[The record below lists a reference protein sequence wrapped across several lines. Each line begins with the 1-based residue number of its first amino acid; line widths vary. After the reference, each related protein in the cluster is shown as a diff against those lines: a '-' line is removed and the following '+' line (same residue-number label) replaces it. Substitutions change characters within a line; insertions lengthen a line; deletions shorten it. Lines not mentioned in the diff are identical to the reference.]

1 MIDISSVLPCY
12 LGKEVL
18 SYQLNDLEGTSSFV
32 DLGSINSLVA
42 EHYSGLKPIVY
53 GIQTKIFYDSVE
65 IFVSGFELVKPKFSP
80 AQESFISDVMMLGG
94 LIDKDSL
101 TPNQMKSFNV
111 LFSKF
116 DVFSINEDNQ
126 IRFSDFFSDNFLQEL
141 SGGLFSYIDDF
152 NS

>member
-18 SYQLNDLEGTSSFV
+18 SYQLNDLEDLDGFI
-32 DLGSINSLVA
+32 DLGAINSLVA
-42 EHYSGLKPIVY
+42 EHYSGLKPVVY
-53 GIQTKIFYDSVE
+53 GIQTKISYDSFE

-94 LIDKDSL
+94 VISKDKLDAKK
-101 TPNQMKSFNV
+101 MKTFNV

-116 DVFSINEDNQ
+116 NVFSINEDDQ

>member
-18 SYQLNDLEGTSSFV
+18 SYQLNDLEDTNGFI

-42 EHYSGLKPIVY
+42 EHYSGLKPVVY
-53 GIQTKIFYDSVE
+53 GIQSKIFYDSVE
-65 IFVSGFELVKPKFSP
+65 IFVSGFELVKPNFSP

-116 DVFSINEDNQ
+116 NVFSINEDNQ

-141 SGGLFSYIDDF
+141 SGGIFSYIDDF